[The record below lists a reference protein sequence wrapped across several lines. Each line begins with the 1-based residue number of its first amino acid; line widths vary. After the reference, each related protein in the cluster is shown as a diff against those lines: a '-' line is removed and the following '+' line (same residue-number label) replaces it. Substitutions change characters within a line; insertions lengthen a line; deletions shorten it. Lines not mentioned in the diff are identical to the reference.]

1 MRWLRLEMRA
11 PMASYGGPTID
22 AFGKTNDMP
31 GRSML
36 TGLIANA
43 LGWERTDHEKHQ
55 QLQDRLAY
63 GTAREEDPDAGR
75 LTDYQTALL
84 KKNDVAWTTSGRP
97 AKRTSNAATFSG
109 SHQRWRDYHT
119 DIRMTVVMTLIPAT
133 KRPSLTEIA
142 EAIDRPARPLFIG
155 RGSCLPSRRIL
166 AGTVEASTVLDA
178 LKKAVNGTDGAVTIH
193 YPAAPASPGQ
203 DGHRLIGITDERDW
217 RSGLHGGERLLYTG
231 RLEAGKTP

>member
-1 MRWLRLEMRA
+1 MRWLRLEIWA
-11 PMASYGGPTID
+11 TMASYGGPTID

-43 LGWERTDHEKHQ
+43 LGWERSDYEKHQ
-55 QLQDRLAY
+55 QLQNHLVY
-63 GTAREEDPDAGR
+63 GTAQEDDPNAGR

-84 KKNDVAWTTSGRP
+84 KKDDVAWTTSGRP

-142 EAIDRPARPLFIG
+142 EAIDRPARTLFIG
-155 RGSCLPSRRIL
+155 RGSCLPKPPHPGGNRRGVDR
-166 AGTVEASTVLDA
+166 ARRTQEG
-178 LKKAVNGTDGAVTIH
+178 
-193 YPAAPASPGQ
+193 
-203 DGHRLIGITDERDW
+203 RERDQ
-217 RSGLHGGERLLYTG
+217 ERRDRPLPRRRRRAPG
-231 RLEAGKTP
+231 RTATD